1 MAEERPVPGAGKPFR
16 LEVATLNGELFS
28 GAVTY
33 VEVPGEGGHLGVLHG
48 HTPLLTQV
56 APGALNFHTAEG
68 EARTLQV
75 LGGIVEVAPWGV
87 AVLADLAGRDAEAE
101 EARMARARQSAAAHV
116 PHAERA
122 IGAAAVR
129 AELDAELVR
138 FFATALRKQPR
149 R

>member
-1 MAEERPVPGAGKPFR
+1 M
-16 LEVATLNGELFS
+16 
-28 GAVTY
+28 
-33 VEVPGEGGHLGVLHG
+33 
-48 HTPLLTQV
+48 
-56 APGALNFHTAEG
+56 
-68 EARTLQV
+68 
-75 LGGIVEVAPWGV
+75 
-87 AVLADLAGRDAEAE
+87 LADLAGRDAEAE